1 MQTMKLSLN
10 WLKSYVDPKLST
22 DDLAHRLTM
31 AGLEV
36 EGGHPVGADTVLELE
51 ITPNRPDCLS
61 VWGMSREIAAMTGK
75 SLALPRIKAHKATKD
90 KIFITIEDKKDCCRY
105 IATLMEGAEIAP
117 SPAETSKRLSAIG
130 LRPVNNAVDVTN
142 FVLIESG
149 QPLHAF
155 DYDKIAGGKI
165 IVRRAKTGE
174 RIVTIDGIERMLDPS
189 ILVIADA
196 LKPVAIAGIMGG
208 MSAQITSATKNVLL
222 ESACFDAGLVRR
234 ASRALGLQSDSSYRF
249 ERGVDF
255 EGVLLG
261 ADRATDLIC
270 SLTNAHVTR
279 RTDCF
284 KTVAASRR
292 PLVVGISDIEGLL
305 GTPLAPAR
313 IKMFLTSLG
322 FTLRPSGKN
331 IFRVTPPSWR
341 GDVKAGVDIVEEVA
355 RMVGYD
361 RLSEG
366 LPVIK
371 AVNIR
376 VDPRPCAVKET
387 LAQALAAQGF
397 CETVT
402 YSLISAEMLERSGL
416 ENLRGIALRNFL
428 SRDHSILRPS
438 MLPSLLAVVQTN
450 INRGQKD
457 LRLFEIGKVY
467 CAGRER
473 TTLALIMT
481 GRRGRDWRN
490 NSKDAVDFY
499 DLKGVV
505 GQLLGSLDISG
516 QWQAPTYPVSDQG
529 AAADLWIDGKNIGF
543 AGRIGTEILSR
554 WDIKVPGIY
563 FAQIDLEPVFVLP
576 APGVKYHP
584 LAAFP
589 AIGRDVSIAVK
600 TDMPYARIEN
610 VCYSSAGALLKG
622 VHLIEEYTGDK
633 VASGKRALVF
643 SLTYQSDERTLREDE
658 VNSLHQSVLTA
669 LAEQCGAVL
678 R

>member
-1 MQTMKLSLN
+1 MKLSLN
-10 WLKSYVDPKLST
+10 WLKSYVDLKLTT

-36 EGGHPVGADTVLELE
+36 EGVHAAGADTVLELE

-61 VWGMSREIAAMTGK
+61 VWGMSREIAAITGK
-75 SLALPRIKAHKATKD
+75 SLHLPRIKAHKPTKD
-90 KIFITIEDKKDCCRY
+90 KISIAVEDKKDCGRY
-105 IATLMEGAEIAP
+105 IATLMEGAAIAP
-117 SPAETSKRLSAIG
+117 SPPETSKRLSAVG

-142 FVLIESG
+142 FVLMESG
-149 QPLHAF
+149 QPLHVF
-155 DYDKIAGGKI
+155 DYDKIAEGKI

-174 RIVTIDGIERMLDPS
+174 RIVTIDGIERKLDPS

-196 LKPVAIAGIMGG
+196 QKPVAIAGVIGG
-208 MSAQITSATKNVLL
+208 KSTQVTSATKNILL

-234 ASRALGLQSDSSYRF
+234 ASRTLGLQSDSSYRF

-255 EGVLLG
+255 EGVAL
-261 ADRATDLIC
+261 AANRATDLIC
-270 SLTNAHVTR
+270 SLTNARVVR

-292 PLVVGISDIEGLL
+292 PLVVGISDMEGLL
-305 GTPLAPAR
+305 GTFLAPAR

-341 GDVKAGVDIVEEVA
+341 NDIKAGVDIVEEVA

-371 AVNIR
+371 AVNVR
-376 VDPRPCAVKET
+376 VDPRPRAVKET
-387 LAQALAAQGF
+387 LARTLAAQGF

-416 ENLRGIALRNFL
+416 ENLRGVALRNFL

-457 LRLFEIGKVY
+457 LRLFEISKVY
-467 CAGRER
+467 SANEER
-473 TTLALIMT
+473 TTLGLVMT

-490 NSKDAVDFY
+490 HSKDAVDFY
-499 DLKGVV
+499 DLKGAIE
-505 GQLLGSLDISG
+505 QSLGRLGISG
-516 QWQAPTYPVSDQG
+516 QWQAPTCPVLDQG
-529 AAADLWIDGKNIGF
+529 AGADLWINGKNVGF
-543 AGRIGTEILSR
+543 AGRISAQILSR
-554 WDIKVPGIY
+554 WDIKAPGIY

-576 APGVKYHP
+576 APGVQYHP
-584 LAAFP
+584 FAAFP

-600 TDMPYARIEN
+600 TDVPYARIEN

-633 VASGKRALVF
+633 MASGKRALVF

-658 VNSLHQSVLTA
+658 VNGLHQNVLKA
-669 LAEQCGAVL
+669 LAEQTGAVL